1 MQLVAFRPISVFH
14 GIEEKVEKE
23 FAKPVQFLTSIEMY
37 RSSYIHSFKFDT
49 MILFCLSIN
58 TTWTRNFYR
67 KFKIDSVKC
76 FEEDVEGKVII

>member
-49 MILFCLSIN
+49 MILFVSRL
-58 TTWTRNFYR
+58 TWTRNFYR